1 MNSRERRIA
10 WFTFFM
16 ISMGSIAARGIPES
30 VPTMISGITMKT
42 AAR

>member
-16 ISMGSIAARGIPES
+16 ISMGSIAAKGIPES
-30 VPTMISGITMKT
+30 VPAMISGITMQT